1 MGAEVIR
8 VNHNKEKVLEFLSA
22 QNEPQGI
29 QTIQKGAGI
38 AHWNSTLSNC
48 LELYILGKIRG
59 MKTSKSWVFWV
70 EKKQKAATKGGEVLV
85 TA

>member
-1 MGAEVIR
+1 M
-8 VNHNKEKVLEFLSA
+8 NHNKDKVLEFLSA

-38 AHWNSTLSNC
+38 AHWNAALSNC
-48 LELYILGKIRG
+48 LELYIQGVIKG

-70 EKKQKAATKGGEVLV
+70 EKRNEAAAKGGE
-85 TA
+85 THAQM